1 MNRKRHSLEF
11 KMKIA
16 KEIEETENGRLV
28 ARKHNLSPSM
38 VARWYREYQT
48 GMRDCQRKKLTDT
61 SPANANSGFD
71 SVKQENEHLRK
82 IVAEKTL
89 ENEIL
94 RDLVKKQN
102 PHLMKSLK

>member
-1 MNRKRHSLEF
+1 MNRTRHSLEF

-16 KEIEETENGRLV
+16 KEVEETENGRLV

-38 VARWYREYQT
+38 VARWYREYKT

-61 SPANANSGFD
+61 SPANTNSGFD
-71 SVKQENEHLRK
+71 NIKQENEQLRK

-94 RDLVKKQN
+94 RELVKKQN

>member
-1 MNRKRHSLEF
+1 MNRTRHSLEF
-11 KMKIA
+11 KIKIA
-16 KEIEETENGRLV
+16 KEVEETENGRLV

-38 VARWYREYQT
+38 VARWYREYKT

-61 SPANANSGFD
+61 SPANMTSGLNSI
-71 SVKQENEHLRK
+71 KQENEQLRK
-82 IVAEKTL
+82 IVVEKTL

-102 PHLMKSLK
+102 PHLMKNLK